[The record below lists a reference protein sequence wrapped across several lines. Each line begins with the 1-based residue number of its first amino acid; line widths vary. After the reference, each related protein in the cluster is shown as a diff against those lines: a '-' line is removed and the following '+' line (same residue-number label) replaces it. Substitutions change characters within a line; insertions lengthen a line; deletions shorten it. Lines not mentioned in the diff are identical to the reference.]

1 MPWNPIW
8 STTKVLA
15 HHVRNSY
22 AAVALERN
30 SPVSSGCCSHEN
42 ADFSVLSNDSL
53 PGQDYGHYDRWSKN
67 YVRKFL
73 STVFKYII
81 IMKLSLSSLKHTL
94 SRLSYWLYVSFSKNT
109 IIIYPI
115 QHLLKILQ
123 NEIWKCF
130 ARQKS
135 KILLWRWQ
143 KIYIKSCYVSI
154 PQNFF

>member
-73 STVFKYII
+73 STVFGYII
-81 IMKLSLSSLKHTL
+81 IMKLFLSCLKHTL
-94 SRLSYWLYVSFSKNT
+94 SRLKESELARSEGNS
-109 IIIYPI
+109 IIFYFCCYSIPI
-115 QHLLKILQ
+115 QHLLTILQ
-123 NEIWKCF
+123 YEIWKCL
-130 ARQKS
+130 A
-135 KILLWRWQ
+135 LQ
-143 KIYIKSCYVSI
+143 KIKNSFMKVAK
-154 PQNFF
+154 NLH

>member
-1 MPWNPIW
+1 MQKLSCYISCDKKYFLLALWSCLLLEWITRAEYFVVSLFHIMPWNPIW

-73 STVFKYII
+73 STVFGYII
-81 IMKLSLSSLKHTL
+81 IMKLFLSCLKHAL
-94 SRLSYWLYVSFSKNT
+94 SRLASAT
-109 IIIYPI
+109 
-115 QHLLKILQ
+115 
-123 NEIWKCF
+123 
-130 ARQKS
+130 
-135 KILLWRWQ
+135 ILLL
-143 KIYIKSCYVSI
+143 YIQFSI
-154 PQNFF
+154 C

>member
-73 STVFKYII
+73 STVFGYII
-81 IMKLSLSSLKHTL
+81 IMKLFLSCLKHTL
-94 SRLSYWLYVSFSKNT
+94 SRLIFPMK
-109 IIIYPI
+109 
-115 QHLLKILQ
+115 HLLKILQ
-123 NEIWKCF
+123 
-130 ARQKS
+130 
-135 KILLWRWQ
+135 
-143 KIYIKSCYVSI
+143 Y
-154 PQNFF
+154 

>member
-123 NEIWKCF
+123 YEIWKSF

>member
-73 STVFKYII
+73 ATVLGYII
-81 IMKLSLSSLKHTL
+81 IMKLFLSCRKHTL
-94 SRLSYWLYVSFSKNT
+94 FRL
-109 IIIYPI
+109 PI

-123 NEIWKCF
+123 YEIWKCL
-130 ARQKS
+130 ALQKS

-143 KIYIKSCYVSI
+143 KIYIKSRYVSI